1 MLGKAPSMQAQHE
14 AFLAFM
20 QPYARIIKHTIWR
33 VCGERYPALQA
44 DIEQEVYLTLWAQWT
59 NERCIDAPISYM
71 YKVALRA
78 ALAMLRSY
86 SAVELVDHVEGGSA
100 TCRDQ
105 PEDDALTTERAMV
118 LREFLDQLSVEQA
131 RAVRAHLAGFTQ
143 QEIANLY
150 GWSVSV
156 ARHRIYRGLQ
166 ALRAFAMQEVG

>member
-1 MLGKAPSMQAQHE
+1 MQAQHE

-33 VCGERYPALQA
+33 VCGDKYPALQA

-59 NERCIDAPISYM
+59 EARHIDSPISYL

-86 SAVELVDHVEGGSA
+86 SAAELADDVESGSA
-100 TCRDQ
+100 TRQDQ
-105 PEDDALTTERAMV
+105 PENDALTTERAMV
-118 LREFLDQLSVEQA
+118 LSEFLDQLSVEQA

-143 QEIANLY
+143 QEIAHLY